1 MARRAR
7 WTMDGPP
14 GSAFHEIIV
23 LPTVAPQLARVSRVS
38 GAQVADG
45 VPGGGNEGAYSIS
58 HRLMSFS

>member
-1 MARRAR
+1 
-7 WTMDGPP
+7 MDGPP